1 MAANFVLPITKLS
14 VTKESGIRFMGCLR
28 GMKKSQETRKQ
39 TNNLRTVNN
48 YFKGTFLKSLLNQKN
63 FFSPL

>member
-28 GMKKSQETRKQ
+28 GMKKVKKQENIQ
-39 TNNLRTVNN
+39 TILEQLIIISKEH
-48 YFKGTFLKSLLNQKN
+48 F
-63 FFSPL
+63 